1 MSFIFNPTGPDFVG
15 PSHMYAL
22 YRNWNS
28 NKYYTV
34 QLNALMLKSKWKC
47 NKQNNVLV
55 IINKKTSLNF
65 KEHVQIEHD
74 NVAVTDIL
82 VVKIH
87 E

>member
-1 MSFIFNPTGPDFVG
+1 
-15 PSHMYAL
+15 
-22 YRNWNS
+22 
-28 NKYYTV
+28 
-34 QLNALMLKSKWKC
+34 MLKSKWKC